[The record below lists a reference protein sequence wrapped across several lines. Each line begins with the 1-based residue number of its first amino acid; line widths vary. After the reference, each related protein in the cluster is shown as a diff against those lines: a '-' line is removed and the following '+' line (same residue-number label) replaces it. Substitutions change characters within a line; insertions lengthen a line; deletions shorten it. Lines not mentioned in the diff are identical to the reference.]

1 MLNKN
6 KSKETNREEE
16 RIMRKLFFTFAL
28 LFLMAALA
36 SSQVWAAGTVAGT
49 NISNQAYADYKDAN
63 GNAMSR
69 VFSNTVTVTV
79 SQVAAVSIV
88 PPTITSSAKN
98 GDVVT
103 YLVQLFNNGN
113 GNDTQTFT
121 YATSGAWTPT
131 SVRMFYDINNDHV
144 YTAGTD
150 ILLTETTPGSKTYK
164 TVNGSGALVQIAPDD
179 DYDVIMEVTVP
190 AAAANNTSSVIT
202 VTTRSDFDNTKTA
215 TGTYTTTVLAAAI
228 AAVKTHTPSG
238 SPTYLKPGDLITY
251 TITLTNSGG
260 TDGTVVTLSDPLP
273 TNLTYVPNT
282 IKISVNGGAFT
293 AKTDAADND
302 GARYDAGTRSVIA
315 PDGATTL
322 TVAAGTTWAVQFQ
335 ATLNA
340 GTASG
345 GAVTNQATVNYAS
358 GASNISVQT
367 NGDTFLVSTSSG
379 VDLTST
385 ATPKSGDPGDKIV
398 YPFTAVNNGN
408 AADTI
413 NLTASSSQGWT
424 WVFWVDANGDG
435 IAGNDGDYKL
445 TDTNGDGKV
454 DTGALAQ
461 NGTITVLAVATIP
474 VGAANGT
481 TDTLTISAAS
491 ATDPTKTDTQAF
503 TTTVK
508 APIISVVKGVT
519 AIQAPGG
526 GAICTPTN
534 TTTGAP
540 CVVLPGAV
548 LTYTVTA
555 TNSGAGNASN
565 VVLTD
570 MTPQYTTY
578 KAGSIKTG
586 SSVSTLTTRTDATDS
601 DGAEYNSGSR
611 AVVVP
616 DGGTLTLGPAGTWV
630 LQYQLIVN

>member
-1 MLNKN
+1 
-6 KSKETNREEE
+6 
-16 RIMRKLFFTFAL
+16 MRKLFLALAVL
-28 LFLMAALA
+28 LFCAVVTAP
-36 SSQVWAAGTVAGT
+36 SQVMAAGTLAGT
-49 NISNQAYADYKDAN
+49 NISNQAYADYKDVN
-63 GNAMSR
+63 GNAMTR
-69 VFSNTVTVTV
+69 VYSNTVTVTV

-88 PPTITSSAKN
+88 PPTVTSSAKN
-98 GDVVT
+98 GDVIY

-131 SVRMFYDINNDHV
+131 SVRMFYDVNNDHV
-144 YTAGTD
+144 YNAGD
-150 ILLTETTPGSKTYK
+150 VLLTETSPGSKTYK
-164 TVNGSGALVQIAPDD
+164 TVNGAGAPVQIAPDD

-190 AAAANNTSSVIT
+190 AVAAAPNNTSDVIT
-202 VTTRSDFDNTKTA
+202 ITTQSDFDNTKTA

-228 AAVKTHTPSG
+228 AAVKTHTPAG
-238 SPTYLKPGDLITY
+238 TPTYLKPGEEATY
-251 TITLTNSGG
+251 TITLSNSGG
-260 TDGTVVTLSDPLP
+260 TDGTVVTLTDPLP
-273 TNLTYVPNT
+273 ANMTYVPNS
-282 IKISVNGGAFT
+282 IKISINGGAF
-293 AKTDAADND
+293 AARTDAADND

-315 PDGATTL
+315 PDGAAGL
-322 TVAAGTTWAVQFQ
+322 TVAAGTSWAIQFK

-345 GAVTNQATVNYAS
+345 SAATNQASINYTSGTSTVT
-358 GASNISVQT
+358 VQT
-367 NGDTFLVSTSSG
+367 NGDTILVSTLSG
-379 VDLTST
+379 IDLTST
-385 ATPKSGDPGDKIV
+385 ATPKTGNPGDQIV

-413 NLTASSSQGWT
+413 NLTPVSTQGWT
-424 WVFWVDANGDG
+424 WAIWADANGDG
-435 IAGNDGDYKL
+435 IPGNDGDYLL
-445 TDTNGDGKV
+445 TDTNGDGKI
-454 DTGALAQ
+454 DTGALPQ
-461 NGTITVLAVATIP
+461 NGTINILAVAKIP

-481 TDTLTISAAS
+481 TDTITITGAS
-491 ATDPTKTDTQAF
+491 VADPAKTDTQSF

-508 APIISVVKGVT
+508 APIMSVVKGVT

-526 GAICTPTN
+526 GAICTPTD

-540 CVVLPGAV
+540 CQVFPGTV

-555 TNSGAGNASN
+555 TNSGVGNASN

-578 KAGSIKTG
+578 KAGSLKTG
-586 SSVSTLTTRTDATDS
+586 SSVSTLTTRTDAADA
-601 DGAEYNSGSR
+601 DGAEYNSGNH

-616 DGGTLTLGPAGTWV
+616 DGGSLTLGPAGTWV